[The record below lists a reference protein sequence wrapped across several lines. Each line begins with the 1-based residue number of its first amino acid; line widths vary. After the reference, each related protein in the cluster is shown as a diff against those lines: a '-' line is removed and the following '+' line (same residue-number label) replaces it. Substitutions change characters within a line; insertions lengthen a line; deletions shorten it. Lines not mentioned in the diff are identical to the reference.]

1 MLRPGPPQNEHAL
14 LDEIRDILLRKDRDA
29 LQRLEGILERR
40 ELLSERVVPIIEEQ
54 LEQFKEHFPYAYRQ
68 AVERLIERKLRE
80 SQEEL
85 LNLIYPILGKMIR
98 RYIAQQLQAL
108 RENVEAQLRQ
118 SFLGRLRARF
128 SGLRESDLL
137 ISQAAGLR
145 VEEAYV
151 IAQHSGLL
159 LGSASLHPTIDKDL
173 IAGMLTAIKSFAV
186 DAFQRGDAELEMIN
200 YGDYQ
205 ILIQDFY
212 SFYIALAVNGALT
225 AGEKEKL
232 SGQIFNFANRELS
245 RKIDPDDPAIH
256 LHLQEKLRSYFIE
269 KPLA

>member
-1 MLRPGPPQNEHAL
+1 MVRNGPPYNEQAL
-14 LDEIRDILLRKDRDA
+14 LDEVRDILLRKDRDA
-29 LQRLEGILERR
+29 LQRLEDILEQR

-54 LEQFKEHFPYAYRQ
+54 LALFQEHFPYAYRQ
-68 AVERLIERKLRE
+68 AVERLIERKLKE
-80 SQEEL
+80 SQDEL

-98 RYIAQQLQAL
+98 KYIAQQLQGL
-108 RENVEAQLRQ
+108 RESVEAQLKS
-118 SFLGRLRARF
+118 SFLGRLRARL
-128 SGLRESDLL
+128 SGLRESDVI
-137 ISQAAGLR
+137 ISQAAGLQ
-145 VEEAYV
+145 VQEAYV

-159 LGSASLHPTIDKDL
+159 LGSASVQPTIDKEL

-225 AGEKEKL
+225 TGEKEKL
-232 SGQIFNFANRELS
+232 SEQMINFANRELS
-245 RKIDPDDPAIH
+245 RKIDQDDPAIH
-256 LHLQEKLRSYFIE
+256 FHLQQQLRSYFIE